1 MPCYLWNFF
10 PAAAV
15 TVVLVRLIPFIAGME
30 IRKTMQDVIKFYW
43 ILMDTCIHDRLKME
57 FEIKSFTVLQE
68 EKHFF
73 FRKRYISY
81 VLFSSEFLFP

>member
-10 PAAAV
+10 PVAAV

-57 FEIKSFTVLQE
+57 FEIKSFTFLQE